1 MIFGRSVELPSGRLA
16 FRAVEGAETPV
27 LLLHGNSSSSGAYGR
42 LIPLLAEAGLPV
54 IAPDFP
60 GHGASD
66 DAREPEKTYSFPGY
80 AAAIS
85 GLLDAVGIERAIV
98 IGWSLGGH
106 VAMELLATDP
116 RVTAAL
122 VTGAPPI
129 RPSLEALQSAFLP
142 TPVMG
147 LAGKEQFSVADARSY
162 AAAMLDGEEHVTPH
176 ADETALRTDGR
187 ARRLMIENGVAG
199 QGVDETAL
207 LRSGPARLAIVQ
219 GDGDVFLSMDYLK
232 ALPADHLWRGAIQ
245 WLDGLGH
252 APHWTAPERFAP
264 LALAF
269 IEEMRAA

>member
-1 MIFGRSVELPSGRLA
+1 M
-16 FRAVEGAETPV
+16 PV

-42 LIPLLAEAGLPV
+42 LIPLLAQAGLPV

-66 DAREPEKTYSFPGY
+66 DATEPERTYSFPGY
-80 AAAIS
+80 AAAIC
-85 GLLDAVGIERAIV
+85 GLLDAIGIERAIA

-106 VAMELLATDP
+106 VAMELLATEP
-116 RVTAAL
+116 RIAAAL

-129 RPSLEALQSAFLP
+129 RPSLEALQSAFAA

-147 LAGKEQFSVADARSY
+147 LAGKEQFSEADARAY
-162 AAAMLDGEEHVTPH
+162 AAAMLDGEEHLTPQSV
-176 ADETALRTDGR
+176 ETAIRTDGR

-199 QGVDETAL
+199 QGADETAL
-207 LRSGPARLAIVQ
+207 LRSGPTRLAIVQ
-219 GDGDVFLSMDYLK
+219 GDADVFLSMDYLK

-245 WLDGLGH
+245 WLGGLGH
-252 APHWTAPERFAP
+252 APHWSAPERFAA

-269 IEEMRAA
+269 IDEMRAD